1 MKTFPASQL
10 IINADG
16 SAFHLHLKPEFL
28 ADKVILVGDQDRVN
42 IVASF
47 FDEGS
52 IECDVQSREFHTI
65 TGKFH
70 GKRISCISTGIGT
83 DNCDIVMN
91 EIDALANIDFATRT
105 EKAEKRSLDIVRI
118 GTCGGMQ
125 EDIPL
130 GTFLV
135 SQKSIGFDGVLAFYH
150 DRDKISDL
158 GFEKA
163 FVDFVGYPKKA
174 AVPYVVAANPE
185 LVDRIAKDDMMRG
198 CTIASNGFYGPQG
211 RVLRVDL
218 AVSDINEKITD
229 FRYEGQ
235 RITNYEMEG
244 SCIAGLALH
253 MGHRAMTVCCV
264 IAQRKIEAAN
274 TDYKPRIKE
283 LIKTV
288 LDKIFS
294 SHPSIMGVDDRS
306 VDRVKNTAFLLSSEK
321 ESNPDF
327 MFFISESKVPIISIN
342 NCFAVSTSA
351 ISIISSHLS
360 IND

>member
-16 SAFHLHLKPEFL
+16 SAFHLHLQPQFL
-28 ADKVILVGDQDRVN
+28 ADKIILVGDQNRVDM
-42 IVASF
+42 VASF

-65 TGKFH
+65 TGRYQ

-105 EKAEKRSLDIVRI
+105 EKAEKRSLEIVRV

-135 SQKSIGFDGVLAFYH
+135 SEKSIGFDGVLAFYEG
-150 DRDKISDL
+150 RDEVCDL
-158 GFEKA
+158 GFENA
-163 FVDFVGYPKKA
+163 LVDFIHYPAKA
-174 AVPYVVAANPE
+174 ARPYVVAANKD
-185 LVDRIAKDDMMRG
+185 LVNRIAGNDMMRG
-198 CTIASNGFYGPQG
+198 CTIAANGFYGPQG
-211 RVLRVDL
+211 RVLRVGL
-218 AVSDINEKITD
+218 AVPDINERITD
-229 FRYEGQ
+229 FRYEEQ

-264 IAQRKIEAAN
+264 IAQRKAEAAN
-274 TDYKPRIKE
+274 TDYKPRIKQ
-283 LIKTV
+283 LVQTV
-288 LDKIFS
+288 LERI
-294 SHPSIMGVDDRS
+294 
-306 VDRVKNTAFLLSSEK
+306 
-321 ESNPDF
+321 
-327 MFFISESKVPIISIN
+327 
-342 NCFAVSTSA
+342 
-351 ISIISSHLS
+351 
-360 IND
+360 

>member
-16 SAFHLHLKPEFL
+16 SAFHLHLQPQFL
-28 ADKVILVGDQDRVN
+28 ADKIILVGDQNRVN
-42 IVASF
+42 MVASF

-65 TGKFH
+65 TGRYH

-105 EKAEKRSLDIVRI
+105 EKAEKRSLEIVRV

-135 SQKSIGFDGVLAFYH
+135 SEKSIGFDGVLAFYEG
-150 DRDKISDL
+150 RDEVCDL
-158 GFEKA
+158 GFENA
-163 FVDFVGYPKKA
+163 LVDFIHYPAKA
-174 AVPYVVAANPE
+174 ARPYVVAANKE
-185 LVDRIAKDDMMRG
+185 LVNRIAGDDMMRG
-198 CTIASNGFYGPQG
+198 CTIAANGFYGPQG
-211 RVLRVDL
+211 RVLRVGL
-218 AVSDINEKITD
+218 AVPDINERITD

-264 IAQRKIEAAN
+264 IAQRKVEAAN
-274 TDYKPRIKE
+274 TDYKPRIQQ
-283 LIKTV
+283 LVQTV
-288 LDKIFS
+288 LERI
-294 SHPSIMGVDDRS
+294 
-306 VDRVKNTAFLLSSEK
+306 
-321 ESNPDF
+321 
-327 MFFISESKVPIISIN
+327 
-342 NCFAVSTSA
+342 
-351 ISIISSHLS
+351 
-360 IND
+360 

>member
-16 SAFHLHLKPEFL
+16 SAFHLHLQPQFL
-28 ADKVILVGDQDRVN
+28 ADKIILVGDQNRVDM
-42 IVASF
+42 VASF

-65 TGKFH
+65 TGRYK

-105 EKAEKRSLDIVRI
+105 EKAEKRSLEIVRV

-135 SQKSIGFDGVLAFYH
+135 SEKSIGFDGVLAFYEG
-150 DRDKISDL
+150 RDEVCDL
-158 GFEKA
+158 GFENA
-163 FVDFVGYPKKA
+163 LVDFIHYPAKA
-174 AVPYVVAANPE
+174 ARPYVVAANKE
-185 LVDRIAKDDMMRG
+185 LVNRIAGDDMMRG

-211 RVLRVDL
+211 RVLRVGL
-218 AVSDINEKITD
+218 AVPDINERITD

-264 IAQRKIEAAN
+264 IAQRKVEAAN
-274 TDYKPRIKE
+274 TDYKPRIKQ
-283 LIKTV
+283 LVQTV
-288 LDKIFS
+288 LERI
-294 SHPSIMGVDDRS
+294 
-306 VDRVKNTAFLLSSEK
+306 
-321 ESNPDF
+321 
-327 MFFISESKVPIISIN
+327 
-342 NCFAVSTSA
+342 
-351 ISIISSHLS
+351 
-360 IND
+360 

>member
-16 SAFHLHLKPEFL
+16 SAFHLHLQPQFL
-28 ADKVILVGDQDRVN
+28 ADKIILVGDQNRVD

-65 TGKFH
+65 TGRYQ

-105 EKAEKRSLDIVRI
+105 EKAEKRSLEIVRV

-135 SQKSIGFDGVLAFYH
+135 SEKSIGFDGVLAFYEG
-150 DRDKISDL
+150 RDEVCDL
-158 GFEKA
+158 GFENA
-163 FVDFVGYPKKA
+163 LVDFIHYPAKA
-174 AVPYVVAANPE
+174 ARPYVVTANKD
-185 LVDRIAKDDMMRG
+185 LVNRIAGNDMMRG
-198 CTIASNGFYGPQG
+198 CTIAANGFYGPQG
-211 RVLRVDL
+211 RVLRVGL
-218 AVSDINEKITD
+218 AVPDINERISD

-264 IAQRKIEAAN
+264 IAQRKAEAAN
-274 TDYKPRIKE
+274 TDYKPRIKQ
-283 LIKTV
+283 LIQTV
-288 LDKIFS
+288 LERI
-294 SHPSIMGVDDRS
+294 
-306 VDRVKNTAFLLSSEK
+306 
-321 ESNPDF
+321 
-327 MFFISESKVPIISIN
+327 
-342 NCFAVSTSA
+342 
-351 ISIISSHLS
+351 
-360 IND
+360 

>member
-1 MKTFPASQL
+1 MQTRSYLHEVKKHTMKTFPASQL

-16 SAFHLHLKPEFL
+16 SAFHLHLQPQFL
-28 ADKVILVGDQDRVN
+28 ADKIILVGDQNRVN
-42 IVASF
+42 MVASF

-65 TGKFH
+65 TGRYH

-105 EKAEKRSLDIVRI
+105 EKAEKRSLEIVRV

-135 SQKSIGFDGVLAFYH
+135 SEKSIGFDGVLAFYEG
-150 DRDKISDL
+150 RDEVCDL
-158 GFEKA
+158 GFENA
-163 FVDFVGYPKKA
+163 LVDFIHYPAKA
-174 AVPYVVAANPE
+174 ARPYVVAANKD
-185 LVDRIAKDDMMRG
+185 LVNRIAGNDMMRG
-198 CTIASNGFYGPQG
+198 CTIAANGFYGPQG
-211 RVLRVDL
+211 RVLRVGL
-218 AVSDINEKITD
+218 AVPDINERITD

-264 IAQRKIEAAN
+264 IAQRKAEAAN
-274 TDYKPRIKE
+274 TDYKPRIKQ
-283 LIKTV
+283 LVQTV
-288 LDKIFS
+288 LERI
-294 SHPSIMGVDDRS
+294 
-306 VDRVKNTAFLLSSEK
+306 
-321 ESNPDF
+321 
-327 MFFISESKVPIISIN
+327 
-342 NCFAVSTSA
+342 
-351 ISIISSHLS
+351 
-360 IND
+360 

>member
-16 SAFHLHLKPEFL
+16 SAFHLHLQPQYL
-28 ADKVILVGDQDRVN
+28 ADKIILVGDQDRVN

-65 TGKFH
+65 TGRYK

-105 EKAEKRSLDIVRI
+105 EKEEKRSLEIVRI

-135 SQKSIGFDGVLAFYH
+135 SEKSIGFDGVLAFYER
-150 DRDKISDL
+150 RDEICDL
-158 GFEKA
+158 GFEDA
-163 FVDFVGYPKKA
+163 LAAYIHYPAKA
-174 AVPYVVAANPE
+174 ARPYVVAANKE
-185 LVDRIAKDDMMRG
+185 LVNRIAGTDMMRG
-198 CTIASNGFYGPQG
+198 CTIAANGFYGPQG
-211 RVLRVDL
+211 RVLRVPI
-218 AVSDINEKITD
+218 AVPDINERISA

-253 MGHRAMTVCCV
+253 MGHKAMTVCCV
-264 IAQRKIEAAN
+264 IAQRKAEATN

-283 LIKTV
+283 LIQTV
-288 LDKIFS
+288 LE
-294 SHPSIMGVDDRS
+294 R
-306 VDRVKNTAFLLSSEK
+306 L
-321 ESNPDF
+321 
-327 MFFISESKVPIISIN
+327 
-342 NCFAVSTSA
+342 
-351 ISIISSHLS
+351 
-360 IND
+360 

>member
-28 ADKVILVGDQDRVN
+28 ADKIILVGDQDRVN
-42 IVASF
+42 LVASF

-65 TGKFH
+65 TGKYQ

-91 EIDALANIDFATRT
+91 EIDALANIDFTTRE
-105 EKAEKRSLDIVRI
+105 EKSVKRQLEIIRI

-135 SQKSIGFDGVLAFYH
+135 SQKSIGFDGVLAFYEK
-150 DRDKISDL
+150 RDEIADL

-163 FVDFVGYPKKA
+163 FVDFVGYPAKA
-174 AVPYVVAANPE
+174 AVPYVVSADEE
-185 LVDRIAKDDMMRG
+185 LVDRIAGDDMMRG
-198 CTIASNGFYGPQG
+198 CTIAANGFYGPQG
-211 RVLRVDL
+211 RVLRVGL
-218 AVSDINEKITD
+218 AVEDINEKISA

-235 RITNYEMEG
+235 RVTNYEMEG

-253 MGHRAMTVCCV
+253 MGHKAMTVCCV
-264 IAQRKIEAAN
+264 IAQRKVEAAN

-283 LIKTV
+283 LVHTV
-288 LDKIFS
+288 LDRF
-294 SHPSIMGVDDRS
+294 
-306 VDRVKNTAFLLSSEK
+306 
-321 ESNPDF
+321 
-327 MFFISESKVPIISIN
+327 
-342 NCFAVSTSA
+342 
-351 ISIISSHLS
+351 
-360 IND
+360 

>member
-10 IINADG
+10 IINGDG
-16 SAFHLHLKPEFL
+16 SAFHLHLQPQYL
-28 ADKVILVGDQDRVN
+28 ADKIILVGDQDRVN

-65 TGKFH
+65 TGRYK

-105 EKAEKRSLDIVRI
+105 EKEEKRSLEIVRI

-135 SQKSIGFDGVLAFYH
+135 SEKSIGFDGVLAFYER
-150 DRDKISDL
+150 RDEVCDL
-158 GFEKA
+158 GFEDA
-163 FVDFVGYPKKA
+163 LAEYIHYPAKA
-174 AVPYVVAANPE
+174 ARPYVVAANKE
-185 LVDRIAKDDMMRG
+185 LVNRIAGTDMMRG
-198 CTIASNGFYGPQG
+198 CTIAANGFYGPQG
-211 RVLRVDL
+211 RVLRVPI
-218 AVSDINEKITD
+218 AVPDINERISA

-253 MGHRAMTVCCV
+253 MGHKAMTVCCV
-264 IAQRKIEAAN
+264 IAQRKAEATN

-283 LIKTV
+283 LIQTV
-288 LDKIFS
+288 LE
-294 SHPSIMGVDDRS
+294 R
-306 VDRVKNTAFLLSSEK
+306 L
-321 ESNPDF
+321 
-327 MFFISESKVPIISIN
+327 
-342 NCFAVSTSA
+342 
-351 ISIISSHLS
+351 
-360 IND
+360 

>member
-1 MKTFPASQL
+1 MKTCPASQL
-10 IINADG
+10 SLNADG
-16 SAFHLHLKPEFL
+16 SAFHLHLQPQFL
-28 ADKVILVGDQDRVN
+28 ADKIILVGDQNRVDM
-42 IVASF
+42 VASF

-65 TGKFH
+65 TGRYQ

-105 EKAEKRSLDIVRI
+105 EKTEKRSLEIVRV

-135 SQKSIGFDGVLAFYH
+135 SEKSIGFDGVLAFYEG
-150 DRDKISDL
+150 RDEVCDL
-158 GFEKA
+158 GFENA
-163 FVDFVGYPKKA
+163 LADFIHYPTKA
-174 AVPYVVAANPE
+174 ARPYVVAANKD
-185 LVDRIAKDDMMRG
+185 LVNRIAGNDMMRG
-198 CTIASNGFYGPQG
+198 CTIAANGFYGPQG
-211 RVLRVDL
+211 RVLRVGL
-218 AVSDINEKITD
+218 AVPDINERISD

-264 IAQRKIEAAN
+264 IAQRKAEAAN
-274 TDYKPRIKE
+274 TDYKPRIKQ
-283 LIKTV
+283 LVQTV
-288 LDKIFS
+288 LERI
-294 SHPSIMGVDDRS
+294 
-306 VDRVKNTAFLLSSEK
+306 
-321 ESNPDF
+321 
-327 MFFISESKVPIISIN
+327 
-342 NCFAVSTSA
+342 
-351 ISIISSHLS
+351 
-360 IND
+360 

>member
-10 IINADG
+10 IINGDG
-16 SAFHLHLKPEFL
+16 SAFHLHLQPQYL
-28 ADKVILVGDQDRVN
+28 ADKIILVGDQDRVN

-65 TGKFH
+65 TGRYK

-105 EKAEKRSLDIVRI
+105 EKEEKRSLEIVRI

-135 SQKSIGFDGVLAFYH
+135 SEKSIGFDGVLAFYER
-150 DRDKISDL
+150 RDEVCDL
-158 GFEKA
+158 GFEDA
-163 FVDFVGYPKKA
+163 LAEYIHYPAKA
-174 AVPYVVAANPE
+174 ARPYVVAANKE
-185 LVDRIAKDDMMRG
+185 LVNRIAGTDMMRG
-198 CTIASNGFYGPQG
+198 CTIAANGFYGPQG
-211 RVLRVDL
+211 RVLRVPI
-218 AVSDINEKITD
+218 AVPDINERISA
-229 FRYEGQ
+229 FCYEGQ

-253 MGHRAMTVCCV
+253 MGHKAMTVCCV
-264 IAQRKIEAAN
+264 IAQRKAEATN

-283 LIKTV
+283 LIQTV
-288 LDKIFS
+288 LE
-294 SHPSIMGVDDRS
+294 R
-306 VDRVKNTAFLLSSEK
+306 L
-321 ESNPDF
+321 
-327 MFFISESKVPIISIN
+327 
-342 NCFAVSTSA
+342 
-351 ISIISSHLS
+351 
-360 IND
+360 

>member
-1 MKTFPASQL
+1 MYIYFLTARRAFTHAVSPQPHRGFSRFAAAKRHGYGGAGDRTAREV
-10 IINADG
+10 D
-16 SAFHLHLKPEFL
+16 SAKLLLVLLDVVLQCKEQFL
-28 ADKVILVGDQDRVN
+28 ADKIILVGDQNRVN
-42 IVASF
+42 MVASF

-65 TGKFH
+65 TGRYH

-105 EKAEKRSLDIVRI
+105 EKAEKRSLEIVRV

-135 SQKSIGFDGVLAFYH
+135 SEKSIGFDGVLAFYEG
-150 DRDKISDL
+150 RDEVCDL
-158 GFEKA
+158 GFENA
-163 FVDFVGYPKKA
+163 LVDFIHYPAKA
-174 AVPYVVAANPE
+174 ARPYVVAANKD
-185 LVDRIAKDDMMRG
+185 LVNRIAGNDMMRG
-198 CTIASNGFYGPQG
+198 CTIAANGFYGPQG
-211 RVLRVDL
+211 RVLRVGL
-218 AVSDINEKITD
+218 AVPDINERISD

-264 IAQRKIEAAN
+264 IAQRKAEAAN
-274 TDYKPRIKE
+274 TDYKPRIKQ
-283 LIKTV
+283 LIQTV
-288 LDKIFS
+288 LERI
-294 SHPSIMGVDDRS
+294 
-306 VDRVKNTAFLLSSEK
+306 
-321 ESNPDF
+321 
-327 MFFISESKVPIISIN
+327 
-342 NCFAVSTSA
+342 
-351 ISIISSHLS
+351 
-360 IND
+360 

>member
-10 IINADG
+10 IINGDG
-16 SAFHLHLKPEFL
+16 SAFHLHLQPQYL
-28 ADKVILVGDQDRVN
+28 ADKIILVGDQDRVN

-65 TGKFH
+65 TGRYK

-105 EKAEKRSLDIVRI
+105 EKKEKRSLEIVRI

-135 SQKSIGFDGVLAFYH
+135 SEKSIGFDGVLAFYER
-150 DRDKISDL
+150 RDEVCDL
-158 GFEKA
+158 GFEDA
-163 FVDFVGYPKKA
+163 LAEYIHYPAKA
-174 AVPYVVAANPE
+174 ARPYVVAANKE
-185 LVDRIAKDDMMRG
+185 LVNRIAGTDMMRG
-198 CTIASNGFYGPQG
+198 CTIAANGFYGPQG
-211 RVLRVDL
+211 RVLRVPI
-218 AVSDINEKITD
+218 AVPDINERISA

-253 MGHRAMTVCCV
+253 MGHKAMTVCCV
-264 IAQRKIEAAN
+264 IAQRKAEATN

-283 LIKTV
+283 LIQTV
-288 LDKIFS
+288 LE
-294 SHPSIMGVDDRS
+294 R
-306 VDRVKNTAFLLSSEK
+306 L
-321 ESNPDF
+321 
-327 MFFISESKVPIISIN
+327 
-342 NCFAVSTSA
+342 
-351 ISIISSHLS
+351 
-360 IND
+360 

>member
-16 SAFHLHLKPEFL
+16 SAFHLHLQPQFL
-28 ADKVILVGDQDRVN
+28 ADKIILVGDQNRVN
-42 IVASF
+42 MVASF

-65 TGKFH
+65 TGRYH

-105 EKAEKRSLDIVRI
+105 EKAEKRSLEIVRV

-135 SQKSIGFDGVLAFYH
+135 SEKSIGFDGVLAFYEG
-150 DRDKISDL
+150 RDEVCDL
-158 GFEKA
+158 GFENA
-163 FVDFVGYPKKA
+163 LVDFIHYPAKA
-174 AVPYVVAANPE
+174 ARPYVVAANKD
-185 LVDRIAKDDMMRG
+185 LVNRIAGDDMMRG
-198 CTIASNGFYGPQG
+198 CTIAANGFYGPQG
-211 RVLRVDL
+211 RVLRVGL
-218 AVSDINEKITD
+218 AVPDINERISD

-264 IAQRKIEAAN
+264 IAQRKAEAAN
-274 TDYKPRIKE
+274 TDYKPRIKQ
-283 LIKTV
+283 LVQTV
-288 LDKIFS
+288 LERI
-294 SHPSIMGVDDRS
+294 
-306 VDRVKNTAFLLSSEK
+306 
-321 ESNPDF
+321 
-327 MFFISESKVPIISIN
+327 
-342 NCFAVSTSA
+342 
-351 ISIISSHLS
+351 
-360 IND
+360 

>member
-16 SAFHLHLKPEFL
+16 SAFHLHLQPQFL
-28 ADKVILVGDQDRVN
+28 ADKIILVGDQNRVN
-42 IVASF
+42 MVASF

-65 TGKFH
+65 TGRYH

-105 EKAEKRSLDIVRI
+105 EKAEKRSLEIVRV

-135 SQKSIGFDGVLAFYH
+135 SEKSIGFDGVLAFYEG
-150 DRDKISDL
+150 RDEVCDL
-158 GFEKA
+158 GFENA
-163 FVDFVGYPKKA
+163 LVDFIHYPAKA
-174 AVPYVVAANPE
+174 ARPYVVAANKD
-185 LVDRIAKDDMMRG
+185 LVNRIAGDDMMRG
-198 CTIASNGFYGPQG
+198 CTIAANGFYGPQG
-211 RVLRVDL
+211 RVLRVGL
-218 AVSDINEKITD
+218 AVPDINERISD
-229 FRYEGQ
+229 FRYDGQ

-264 IAQRKIEAAN
+264 IAQRKAEAAN
-274 TDYKPRIKE
+274 TDYKPRIKQ
-283 LIKTV
+283 LVQTV
-288 LDKIFS
+288 LERI
-294 SHPSIMGVDDRS
+294 
-306 VDRVKNTAFLLSSEK
+306 
-321 ESNPDF
+321 
-327 MFFISESKVPIISIN
+327 
-342 NCFAVSTSA
+342 
-351 ISIISSHLS
+351 
-360 IND
+360 

>member
-10 IINADG
+10 IINGDG
-16 SAFHLHLKPEFL
+16 SAFHLHLQPQYL
-28 ADKVILVGDQDRVN
+28 ADKIILVGDQDRVN

-65 TGKFH
+65 TGRYK

-105 EKAEKRSLDIVRI
+105 EKEEKHSLEIVRI

-135 SQKSIGFDGVLAFYH
+135 SEKSIGFDGVLAFYER
-150 DRDKISDL
+150 RDEVCDL
-158 GFEKA
+158 GFEDA
-163 FVDFVGYPKKA
+163 LAEYIHYPAKA
-174 AVPYVVAANPE
+174 ARPYVVAANKE
-185 LVDRIAKDDMMRG
+185 LVNRIAGTDMMRG
-198 CTIASNGFYGPQG
+198 CTIAANGFYGPQG
-211 RVLRVDL
+211 RVLRVPI
-218 AVSDINEKITD
+218 AVPDINERITA

-253 MGHRAMTVCCV
+253 MGHKAMTVCCV
-264 IAQRKIEAAN
+264 IAQRKAEATN

-283 LIKTV
+283 LIQTV
-288 LDKIFS
+288 LE
-294 SHPSIMGVDDRS
+294 R
-306 VDRVKNTAFLLSSEK
+306 L
-321 ESNPDF
+321 
-327 MFFISESKVPIISIN
+327 
-342 NCFAVSTSA
+342 
-351 ISIISSHLS
+351 
-360 IND
+360 

>member
-10 IINADG
+10 IINGDG
-16 SAFHLHLKPEFL
+16 SAFHLHLQPQYL
-28 ADKVILVGDQDRVN
+28 ADKIILVGDQDRVN

-65 TGKFH
+65 TGRYK

-105 EKAEKRSLDIVRI
+105 EKEEKRSLEIVRI

-135 SQKSIGFDGVLAFYH
+135 SEKSIGFDGVLAFYER
-150 DRDKISDL
+150 RDEICDL
-158 GFEKA
+158 GFEDA
-163 FVDFVGYPKKA
+163 LAEYIHYPAKA
-174 AVPYVVAANPE
+174 ARPYVVAANKE
-185 LVDRIAKDDMMRG
+185 LVNRIAGTDMMRG
-198 CTIASNGFYGPQG
+198 CTIAANGFYGPQG
-211 RVLRVDL
+211 RVLRVPI
-218 AVSDINEKITD
+218 AVPDINERISA

-253 MGHRAMTVCCV
+253 MGHKAMTVCCV
-264 IAQRKIEAAN
+264 IAQRKAEATN
-274 TDYKPRIKE
+274 TDYKPRVKE
-283 LIKTV
+283 LIQTV
-288 LDKIFS
+288 LE
-294 SHPSIMGVDDRS
+294 R
-306 VDRVKNTAFLLSSEK
+306 L
-321 ESNPDF
+321 
-327 MFFISESKVPIISIN
+327 
-342 NCFAVSTSA
+342 
-351 ISIISSHLS
+351 
-360 IND
+360 

>member
-42 IVASF
+42 MVASF

-105 EKAEKRSLDIVRI
+105 EKAEKRVLDIVRI

-135 SQKSIGFDGVLAFYH
+135 SQKSIGFDGVLAFYE
-150 DRDKISDL
+150 DRDKIADL

-174 AVPYVVAANPE
+174 AVPYVVAANPA

-198 CTIASNGFYGPQG
+198 CTIAANGFYGPQG
-211 RVLRVDL
+211 RVLRVGL
-218 AVSDINEKITD
+218 AVPDINEKITD

-235 RITNYEMEG
+235 RITNYEME
-244 SCIAGLALH
+244 SAALQGMARL
-253 MGHRAMTVCCV
+253 MGHRAMTVCCI
-264 IAQRKIEAAN
+264 IANRMSKAATPN
-274 TDYKPRIKE
+274 YKTAVE
-283 LIKTV
+283 DLVETV
-288 LDKIFS
+288 LDRI
-294 SHPSIMGVDDRS
+294 
-306 VDRVKNTAFLLSSEK
+306 
-321 ESNPDF
+321 
-327 MFFISESKVPIISIN
+327 
-342 NCFAVSTSA
+342 
-351 ISIISSHLS
+351 
-360 IND
+360 